1 MSTLAEAG
9 DRVKEGLTPLLDV
22 LLERQANI
30 NKIVLASMDA
40 IQDFFFWTWRIGVS
54 KTRGC
59 ESRKS
64 S

>member
-1 MSTLAEAG
+1 M
-9 DRVKEGLTPLLDV
+9 LDV